1 MPLSESTASSQHHN
15 LPCLM
20 AGVNRKSREFF
31 TASDARNN
39 LFLPKGQGKTFRAR
53 QAPLIHTLTNHGAE
67 LLAKKCGITRGK
79 IDWSQK
85 NAELKG
91 YYKHRLFT
99 QTVRVLLEAHTR
111 NHKDISCIEQ
121 YDLLPTLGVSEI
133 TWTILGRGR
142 PRIVFLPIVGVK
154 DHGSR
159 MAPALLL
166 TGPPILRSGSLPS

>member
-1 MPLSESTASSQHHN
+1 MKRSRDIDK
-15 LPCLM
+15 
-20 AGVNRKSREFF
+20 RKL
-31 TASDARNN
+31 D
-39 LFLPKGQGKTFRAR
+39 
-53 QAPLIHTLTNHGAE
+53 
-67 LLAKKCGITRGK
+67 LLATLRKYGILTTSQLAVLDGGSKQKVSRILHGLRREEQPLFTKRAGENVSCSSSATYPHLNKSWSGTFGEKCGITRGK

-142 PRIVFLPIVGVK
+142 PASYSFPL
-154 DHGSR
+154 SE
-159 MAPALLL
+159 
-166 TGPPILRSGSLPS
+166 